1 MSRTTRLAALVPSL
15 SLGERDRRAL
25 YIGGS
30 VLLLLLGWTR
40 IARPAIAQLGE
51 GRRTLAEQRA
61 LLARER
67 SLVAAAPQL
76 PAAQRAA
83 DRALAGETSRLFV
96 GDSVG
101 ATAELTSYVADV
113 ATESEVRL
121 TSVEA
126 RASSASAGV
135 TRLLVDARGE
145 GSWSQVLDF
154 VAALESS
161 EQLVDLPNV
170 RIERGA
176 RPGAAGGSTVTVAVT
191 VAGYARSTR

>member
-1 MSRTTRLAALVPSL
+1 L
-15 SLGERDRRAL
+15 SVEDA
-25 YIGGS
+25 
-30 VLLLLLGWTR
+30 
-40 IARPAIAQLGE
+40 
-51 GRRTLAEQRA
+51 
-61 LLARER
+61 
-67 SLVAAAPQL
+67 
-76 PAAQRAA
+76 
-83 DRALAGETSRLFV
+83 RLFV

-126 RASSASAGV
+126 RAPSAQGGV

-145 GSWSQVLDF
+145 GSWSKVLDF

-161 EQLVDLPNV
+161 EQLVNVTSV

-176 RPGAAGGSTVTVAVT
+176 RPGAAGGSSVTVAVT
-191 VAGYARSTR
+191 IAGYARGAR